1 MSGQSDKKNKKKS
14 QSANQTTLIFIG
26 IATGLYIIMNLYSI
40 IFKGKQITKGQIFGF
55 IVLNI
60 INYLLYTLIDNF
72 RGSYWEKYLIDLLG
86 MNLFV
91 EVMIN
96 VHYKFWYLY
105 LIYPAYGLIIG
116 GKKLYAYVKTIGQ
129 EDSNETEMEPTNMQ
143 NKPKQK
149 VKYMKVK

>member
-1 MSGQSDKKNKKKS
+1 
-14 QSANQTTLIFIG
+14 
-26 IATGLYIIMNLYSI
+26 
-40 IFKGKQITKGQIFGF
+40 
-55 IVLNI
+55 
-60 INYLLYTLIDNF
+60 
-72 RGSYWEKYLIDLLG
+72 
-86 MNLFV
+86 
-91 EVMIN
+91 MIN

-129 EDSNETEMEPTNMQ
+129 EDPNEGEMEPTPQ

>member
-14 QSANQTTLIFIG
+14 QSANQITLIFIG

-129 EDSNETEMEPTNMQ
+129 EDPNEGEMEPTPQ

-149 VKYMKVK
+149 VKYMKAK